1 MDIQDRR
8 NIIKEKIKN
17 ELPLNKLI
25 SIKVNL
31 GRNKF
36 DNIKCYIKEK
46 YNNIFIVETIDK
58 KIMSFTYGD
67 IITKV
72 IIIDYL

>member
-1 MDIQDRR
+1 MDILDRR

-17 ELPLNKLI
+17 ELPLNQLI

-31 GRNKF
+31 GRNKSE
-36 DNIKCYIKEK
+36 NIKCYIKEK
-46 YNNIFIVETIDK
+46 YNNIFIVETLDK
-58 KIMSFTYGD
+58 KVMSFTYGD
-67 IITKV
+67 IITKT

>member
-1 MDIQDRR
+1 MDILDRR

-17 ELPLNKLI
+17 ELPLNQLI

-36 DNIKCYIKEK
+36 KNIKCYIKEK
-46 YNNIFIVETIDK
+46 YNNIFIVETLDK
-58 KIMSFTYGD
+58 KVMSFTYGD
-67 IITKV
+67 IITKT